1 MAVSSIIN
9 GTVQRLVRPPREGK
23 PLADSVFKGSR
34 RVPKE
39 RDYGGQ
45 AEFKVRSTEFFFI
58 FNFFS
63 FRIGKKRYQDL

>member
-23 PLADSVFKGSR
+23 PLVDSVFKGSR

-45 AEFKVRSTEFFFI
+45 AGFKVC
-58 FNFFS
+58 
-63 FRIGKKRYQDL
+63 